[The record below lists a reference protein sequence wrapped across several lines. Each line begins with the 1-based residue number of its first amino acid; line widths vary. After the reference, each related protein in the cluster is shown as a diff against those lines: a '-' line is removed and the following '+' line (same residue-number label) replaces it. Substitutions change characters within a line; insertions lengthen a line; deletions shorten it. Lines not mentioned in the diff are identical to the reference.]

1 MADAIAL
8 SMAAQFETERIGRLI
23 DSTDDPGQLRR
34 ICHMM
39 LQGWMT
45 QRAASEWA
53 IRQSTTPPQAPAMAA
68 DLTPPWDDPLR

>member
-34 ICHMM
+34 ICRMM

-45 QRAASEWA
+45 QKAASEWL

-68 DLTPPWDDPLR
+68 DLMPPWDDPLR

>member
-1 MADAIAL
+1 
-8 SMAAQFETERIGRLI
+8 MAAQFETERIGRLI

-45 QRAASEWA
+45 QKAASEWL
-53 IRQSTTPPQAPAMAA
+53 IRQSTTPPQTPAMAGE
-68 DLTPPWDDPLR
+68 LVPPWDDPLR

>member
-34 ICHMM
+34 ICRMM

-45 QRAASEWA
+45 QKAASEWA
-53 IRQSTTPPQAPAMAA
+53 IRQAAAPLQTPARAA
-68 DLTPPWDDPLR
+68 DMMPPWDDPLR